1 MAKRERDHT
10 LRLDSLG
17 RPNVTEAR
25 HKRDK
30 CATHSLRLAREEIQ
44 HIGYGGYR
52 SNYYALISDPCVRTV
67 DAFLNYAR
75 AHPGCLLTLPP
86 ADSRAMYRAVATA
99 APESEAAV
107 VDRLRALRGF

>member
-1 MAKRERDHT
+1 MLT
-10 LRLDSLG
+10 
-17 RPNVTEAR
+17 
-25 HKRDK
+25 
-30 CATHSLRLAREEIQ
+30 
-44 HIGYGGYR
+44 
-52 SNYYALISDPCVRTV
+52 YYYELISDPCERTV
-67 DAFLNYAR
+67 DAILDYAR